1 MHVKTDLTDDE
12 LETYARQIVLAD
24 IGYEGQLSL
33 RNASVC
39 LVGLGGLGSPAAL
52 ALTGMGVGRLRLV
65 DRDIVSRSDLHR
77 QHLYDTSQ
85 VGRPKVEAAAV
96 KLGRLNPGVE
106 IETFP
111 EALNSR
117 NAEELVGGMDIV
129 LDGLDRPEPRYLL
142 NRAAARTGVPYLFAA
157 AVESCANLTTIIP
170 GRTACLECFM
180 GDLTNRD
187 LPTCGVVGVHPS
199 VLGVISSLQVSEA
212 IRILVGRQPKL
223 ADRLLHFNLRDLE
236 LTTINLR
243 PSPSCSFC
251 GTAVDR
257 PLAVV
262 EDPFIEEICGRD
274 GRRTLI
280 LTPREKV
287 DLDMERLEELLRTR
301 GHRLISTGPLGVG
314 FEQTGRITAYLL
326 KSGIM
331 INRVASGPGTDVGK
345 DLQVAY
351 RDLLVEGMGMPAS
364 ILPPEAG
371 AAGASLVP

>member
-1 MHVKTDLTDDE
+1 MKTDLTDDE

-24 IGYEGQLSL
+24 IGYEGQISL
-33 RNASVC
+33 RNASAC
-39 LVGLGGLGSPAAL
+39 LVGLGGLGSPAAIAL
-52 ALTGMGVGRLRLV
+52 AAMGVGRLRLV

-77 QHLYDTSQ
+77 QHLYDTSLI
-85 VGRPKVEAAAV
+85 GRPKVEAAKL
-96 KLGRLNPGVE
+96 KLGRLNPEVE

-117 NAEELVGGMDIV
+117 NAEELVAGMDIV

-142 NRAAARTGVPYLFAA
+142 NRAAVRAGVPYLFAA
-157 AVESCANLTTIIP
+157 AIESCGNLTTIIP

-199 VLGVISSLQVSEA
+199 VLGVISSIQVSEA
-212 IRILVGRQPKL
+212 IRILVGRPPKL
-223 ADRLLHFNLRDLE
+223 ADRLLHFSLRDLE
-236 LTTINLR
+236 LSTINLR
-243 PSPSCSFC
+243 PSPSCRFC
-251 GTAVDR
+251 GATGDR
-257 PLAVV
+257 PLEGV
-262 EDPFIEEICGRD
+262 EEPLIEEICAQD

-280 LTPREKV
+280 LTPRESI
-287 DLDMERLEELLRTR
+287 DLDMERLEQLLRTR

-314 FEQTGRITAYLL
+314 FEQTERITSYLL

-331 INRVASGPGTDVGK
+331 ISRVAAGPGVDVGI
-345 DLQVAY
+345 DLEEAY

-364 ILPPEAG
+364 ILPS
-371 AAGASLVP
+371 AAGASPVP

>member
-1 MHVKTDLTDDE
+1 MKTDLTDDE
-12 LETYARQIVLAD
+12 LEIYARQIVLAD
-24 IGYEGQLSL
+24 IGYEGQLRL
-33 RNASVC
+33 QNASAC
-39 LVGLGGLGSPAAL
+39 LIGLGGLGSPAAL
-52 ALTGMGVGRLRLV
+52 ALAGMGVGRLRLV

-77 QHLYDTSQ
+77 QHIYDTSQ
-85 VGRPKVEAAAV
+85 IGRPKVEAAKL

-142 NRAAARTGVPYLFAA
+142 NRAAARVGIPYLFAA
-157 AVESCANLTTIIP
+157 AIESCGNLTTIIP

-199 VLGVISSLQVSEA
+199 VLGVLSSLQASEA
-212 IRILVGRQPKL
+212 IRILVGREPKL

-243 PSPSCSFC
+243 RSPSCNFC
-251 GTAVDR
+251 GAAGDR
-257 PLAVV
+257 PPAVV
-262 EDPFIEEICGRD
+262 EDPFIEEICAQD

-280 LTPREKV
+280 LTPRERI
-287 DLDMERLEELLRTR
+287 DLDMERLEELLRSR

-314 FEQTGRITAYLL
+314 FEQTGQITTYLL

-331 INRVASGPGTDVGK
+331 ISRVAAGPGADVGMG
-345 DLQVAY
+345 LQEVY
-351 RDLLVEGMGMPAS
+351 RELLVEGMGAPAS
-364 ILPPEAG
+364 VLPR
-371 AAGASLVP
+371 

>member
-1 MHVKTDLTDDE
+1 VKTNLTDDE
-12 LETYARQIVLAD
+12 LEIYARQIVLAD
-24 IGYEGQLSL
+24 IGYEGQLRL
-33 RNASVC
+33 RNASAC
-39 LVGLGGLGSPAAL
+39 LIGLGGLGSPAAL
-52 ALTGMGVGRLRLV
+52 ALAGMGVGRLRLV

-77 QHLYDTSQ
+77 QHIYDTSQ
-85 VGRPKVEAAAV
+85 IGRPKVEAA
-96 KLGRLNPGVE
+96 KLKLERLNPGVE

-142 NRAAARTGVPYLFAA
+142 NRAAARVGIPYLFAA
-157 AVESCANLTTIIP
+157 AVESCGNLTTIVP

-212 IRILVGRQPKL
+212 IRILVGGQPNL

-243 PSPSCSFC
+243 PSPSCNIC
-251 GTAVDR
+251 GTAAPGPV
-257 PLAVV
+257 AVV
-262 EDPFIEEICGRD
+262 EEPFIEEICAQN

-280 LTPREKV
+280 LTPREKI

-301 GHRLISTGPLGVG
+301 GCRLISTGPLGVG
-314 FEQTGRITAYLL
+314 FEQTERITAYLL

-331 INRVASGPGTDVGK
+331 ISRVAAGPGIDVGK
-345 DLQVAY
+345 DVQDVY
-351 RDLLVEGMGMPAS
+351 RDLLVEGMGLPVS
-364 ILPPEAG
+364 ILPP
-371 AAGASLVP
+371 

>member
-24 IGYEGQLSL
+24 IGYEGQLRL
-33 RNASVC
+33 QNASAC
-39 LVGLGGLGSPAAL
+39 LVGLGGLGSPAAMAL
-52 ALTGMGVGRLRLV
+52 AGMGVGRLRLV

-77 QHLYDTSQ
+77 QYLYDTSQ
-85 VGRPKVEAAAV
+85 LGRPKVEAAAV

-117 NAEELVGGMDIV
+117 NAEELVGGTDII

-142 NRAAARTGVPYLFAA
+142 NRAAAHVGIPYLFAA
-157 AVESCANLTTIIP
+157 AVESCGNLTTIIP

-199 VLGVISSLQVSEA
+199 VLGVLSSLQASEA
-212 IRILVGRQPKL
+212 IRILVGREAKL

-243 PSPSCSFC
+243 PSPSCNFC
-251 GTAVDR
+251 GTAGDR
-257 PLAVV
+257 RREEA
-262 EDPFIEEICGRD
+262 EDLFIEEICAQD

-280 LTPREKV
+280 LTPRERV

-314 FEQTGRITAYLL
+314 FELTEQITSYLL

-331 INRVASGPGTDVGK
+331 ISRVAAGPGVDVAT
-345 DLQVAY
+345 DLQEAC
-351 RDLLVEGMGMPAS
+351 RDLLVKGMGMPAS
-364 ILPPEAG
+364 ILPP
-371 AAGASLVP
+371 AAGASPVP